1 MLVPFIGYAMGRRVI
16 GYVES
21 AGERLTDLLNRSASI
36 VVRDAFVEDFADD
49 TVTNLGE
56 GEVDRSILYAVEAGG
71 IRDEAAR
78 RIRTDGH
85 RLQLQLGPYTA
96 LGVVYAGL
104 GRRHPA
110 DPKSSGPMIPI
121 SNATI
126 GFAGR
131 GALHLRDVGTL
142 IVNRDMVDWVRASE
156 EEALAFPGVPILTDG
171 E

>member
-1 MLVPFIGYAMGRRVI
+1 MGRRVI